1 MIASVALLAL
11 ALLQSP
17 APSGA
22 PKAPPSPGTACLPAA
37 FHQFDFWIGEWEVS
51 NQQPPPGRTPPA
63 SKSRISRILSG
74 CAILEEYETAQ
85 GYAGKSLNFHDAQGG
100 RWRQVWI
107 DTGGSPL
114 FLAGGLEGNSMVMRD
129 DGASGAINR
138 ITWTPLEGGKVRQL
152 WETSKDQGKTWQ
164 VAFDGLY
171 TPRAAR

>member
-1 MIASVALLAL
+1 MSASAVLLAL
-11 ALLQSP
+11 VFLQSP
-17 APSGA
+17 APSGP
-22 PKAPPSPGTACLPAA
+22 PKPPPSPGTACIPPA
-37 FHQFDFWIGEWEVS
+37 FHQFDFWIGEWEVR

-85 GYAGKSLNFHDAQGG
+85 GYAGKSLNFHDAKAG

-114 FLAGGLEGNSMVMRD
+114 FLEGGMEGKSMVMRD
-129 DGASGAINR
+129 DGSTGVINR
-138 ITWTPLEGGKVRQL
+138 ITWTPLDGGTVRQL
-152 WETSKDQGKTWQ
+152 WETSKDKGATWQ

-171 TPRAAR
+171 SPRAAR